1 MSERGDSRSSPAP
14 RGSDAAHGARGH
26 DAPPAPIGL
35 RLLAS
40 LGRFWPFLLLAGIAF
55 LGWED
60 LRRLDLAAVRAAL
73 HLLEPRWL
81 LVAAGLTLLNLALF
95 GLYDLVALKGT
106 PVPPSARWRLGA
118 LAFAWSNFLTLGPL
132 AGPAIRIW
140 LYAPYGL
147 EAGALRGA
155 VIATMIA
162 FAAALGA
169 ILLCVGLLP
178 PLPALAAA
186 AALLALVAFGLGRLE
201 KRGLVPGWL
210 RRGAGAW
217 RALLGVAFADWIVAA
232 LAFVATLD
240 ACPDRLPLGDALRG
254 FFNGQAVGVL
264 SLMPGGIGSADAF
277 WLLRLPLPQATLA
290 AALVSY
296 RIIYYVA
303 PWLIAC
309 LVLLARGAKT
319 GARWLSP
326 VPAVLGLL
334 VAWAGTVMLVS
345 TASPAIEHR
354 LRTLEN
360 WVPIGV
366 VEASHLFGALS
377 GVGLLF
383 LARGVLR
390 GYREAHR
397 LTVVLLLAA
406 AIAAG
411 LKGLDYEEAAIL
423 LALAAIV
430 ASQSAQ
436 FRRSGRA
443 PWVGWTA
450 ILLVGLAIGIYAA
463 VGFGSFAASAYE
475 NAHWGRFGFGPHAD
489 QVARFLR
496 GLALLALAGAGVL
509 LLAGLRAA
517 AKFHAPDAAEI
528 DRALGSHARSGEGT
542 TAMLVAAG
550 DKSIFFQDGDAFC
563 SYRVVGSYLVVFGDP
578 TVPRGGERPFLDAL
592 IEHADALDRRLLF
605 YQVSAAWLPSL
616 HDRGFSFFKLG
627 EEAILPLAGFSL
639 AGGRWKTFRH
649 AVRRVEEK
657 EGGRFA
663 VLPPGEVTARMEDL
677 RRVSDEWLENRI
689 GREKQF
695 SVGAF
700 SEEYIRRFPCAV
712 VLDARDRVTAFA
724 NLLCG
729 PNKGELSIDLMRHGR
744 DAPDGVMDYLFASL
758 LEWGHREGFA
768 NFNFGVAPLAAVGD
782 LSGARL
788 WERMAHLLFR
798 HGEGLYHFQ
807 GLRSY
812 KAKFQPRWVPRYMAY
827 GESWEWPFAVV
838 QVSVLIAG
846 GWRAVLRPKKA
857 AA

>member
-1 MSERGDSRSSPAP
+1 VSEPRKSSTSP
-14 RGSDAAHGARGH
+14 AAHGA
-26 DAPPAPIGL
+26 DAPRAPLGL

-40 LGRFWPFLLLAGIAF
+40 LGRFWPFLLLAAIAF

-73 HLLEPRWL
+73 RVLDPRWL
-81 LVAAGLTLLNLALF
+81 LIAAGLTVLNLALF
-95 GLYDLVALKGT
+95 GLYDLAALAGS
-106 PVPPSARWRLGA
+106 PVPRAARWRLGA

-140 LYAPYGL
+140 LYAPYNL

-162 FAAALGA
+162 FASALGA
-169 ILLCVGLLP
+169 ILLCVALLP

-186 AALLALVAFGLGRLE
+186 AALLALVALALGGLER
-201 KRGLVPGWL
+201 RGLVPAWL
-210 RRGAGAW
+210 RRGAGSW
-217 RALLGVAFADWIVAA
+217 RALLGVALADWIVAA
-232 LAFVATLD
+232 LVFVATLQ
-240 ACPDRLPLGDALRG
+240 ACPERLPLGLALRG

-264 SLMPGGIGSADAF
+264 SLLPGGIGSADAF

-303 PWLIAC
+303 PWLAAC
-309 LVLLARGAKT
+309 LVLLARGARS

-334 VAWAGTVMLVS
+334 VAGAGTVMLVS
-345 TASPAIEHR
+345 TASPALEHR
-354 LRTLEN
+354 LHTLER

-366 VEASHLFGALS
+366 VEASHLCGALS
-377 GVGLLF
+377 GLGLLF
-383 LARGVLR
+383 LARGVMR

-406 AIAAG
+406 ALAAG
-411 LKGLDYEEAAIL
+411 LKGLDYEEAGVL
-423 LALAAIV
+423 LALAAMV
-430 ASQSAQ
+430 TSQSAQ

-450 ILLVGLAIGIYAA
+450 LLLVGLAIGIYTA
-463 VGFGSFAASAYE
+463 VGFGSFPASAYE
-475 NAHWGRFGFGPHAD
+475 HAHWGRFGFGPHAD

-517 AKFHAPDAAEI
+517 ARFRAPDAAEI
-528 DRALGSHARSGEGT
+528 DRALASHARTGEGT

-550 DKSIFFQDGDAFC
+550 DKSIFFQERDAFC
-563 SYRVVGSYLVVFGDP
+563 SYRVVGSYVVVFGDP
-578 TVPRGGERPFLDAL
+578 TIAQGEERAFLDAL

-627 EEAILPLAGFSL
+627 EEAILPLADFSL
-639 AGGRWKTFRH
+639 AGGRWKSFRH

-657 EGGRFA
+657 EGGRFV
-663 VLPPGEVTARMEDL
+663 VLTPDEVAARLPDL
-677 RRVSDEWLENRI
+677 QRVSEEWLERRI

-700 SEEYIRRFPCAV
+700 GEGYMKRFPCAV
-712 VLDARDRVTAFA
+712 VLDERDRVVAFA

-758 LEWGHREGFA
+758 LEWGHKEGFA
-768 NFNFGVAPLAAVGD
+768 TFNFGVAPLAAVGD

-788 WERMAHLLFR
+788 WERLAHLLFR

-812 KAKFQPRWVPRYMAY
+812 KEKFQPRWVPRYMAY

>member
-1 MSERGDSRSSPAP
+1 VSGRPESSASAPHGTPGGDAP
-14 RGSDAAHGARGH
+14 R
-26 DAPPAPIGL
+26 APLGL

-73 HLLEPRWL
+73 HVLDPQWL
-81 LVAAGLTLLNLALF
+81 LIAAGLTVLNLALF
-95 GLYDLVALKGT
+95 GLYDLVALAGT
-106 PVPPSARWRLGA
+106 PVPPAARWRLGT

-132 AGPAIRIW
+132 AGPAIRLW

-169 ILLCVGLLP
+169 ILVCVAVLP
-178 PLPALAAA
+178 PVMALVAA
-186 AALLALVAFGLGRLE
+186 AALLTLVAFALGFLE
-201 KRGLVPGWL
+201 RRGLVPAWL
-210 RRGAGAW
+210 RRGEGRW
-217 RALLGVAFADWIVAA
+217 RALLGVALADWIVAA
-232 LAFVATLD
+232 LVFVATLR
-240 ACPDRLPLGDALRG
+240 ACPEPLPLGTALQG
-254 FFNGQAVGVL
+254 FFAGQAVGVL
-264 SLMPGGIGSADAF
+264 SLMPGGIGSADAY
-277 WLLRLPLPQATLA
+277 WLLRLPLTQATLA

-296 RIIYYVA
+296 RILYYIL

-309 LVLLARGAKT
+309 LILLARGARR

-334 VAWAGTVMLVS
+334 VAGAGTVMLVS
-345 TASPAIEHR
+345 TASPAVEHR
-354 LRTLEN
+354 LRTLEQ
-360 WVPIGV
+360 WVPLGV
-366 VEASHLFGALS
+366 VEVSHLFGALS

-383 LARGVLR
+383 LARGVMR

-397 LTVVLLLAA
+397 LTVALLLAA
-406 AIAAG
+406 VLAAG
-411 LKGLDYEEAAIL
+411 LKGLDYEEAGIL

-463 VGFGSFAASAYE
+463 VGFGSFAAPTLE
-475 NAHWGRFGFGPHAD
+475 QAHWGRFGFGPHAD

-517 AKFHAPDAAEI
+517 ARFRAPEPAEI
-528 DRALGSHARSGEGT
+528 DRALATHAGIGAGT
-542 TAMLVAAG
+542 TPMLVAAG
-550 DKSIFFQDGDAFC
+550 DKSIFFQNGEAFC
-563 SYRVVGSYLVVFGDP
+563 SYRVVGAYLVVFGDP
-578 TVPRGGERPFLDAL
+578 TIPAGSERPFLDAL

-627 EEAILPLAGFSL
+627 EEAILPLADFTL
-639 AGGRWKTFRH
+639 AGGRWKSFRH

-663 VLPPGEVTARMEDL
+663 VLTPGEAAARLAEL
-677 RRVSDEWLENRI
+677 RRVSDEWLERRI

-700 SEEYIRRFPCAV
+700 SEEYLRRFPCAV
-712 VLDARDRVTAFA
+712 VLDERDRVVAFA

-729 PNKGELSIDLMRHGR
+729 PGKGELSIDLMRHAR
-744 DAPDGVMDYLFASL
+744 DAPEGVMDYLFASL
-758 LEWGHREGFA
+758 LDWGHKEGFA
-768 NFNFGVAPLAAVGD
+768 TFNFGVAPLAAVGD

-788 WERMAHLLFR
+788 WERLAHLLFR

-812 KAKFQPRWVPRYMAY
+812 KEKFQPRWVPRYMAY